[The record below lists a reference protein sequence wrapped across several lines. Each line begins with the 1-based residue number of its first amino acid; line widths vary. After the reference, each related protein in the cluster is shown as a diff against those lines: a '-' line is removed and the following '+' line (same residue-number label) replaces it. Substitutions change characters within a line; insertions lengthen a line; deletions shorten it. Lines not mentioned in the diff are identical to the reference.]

1 MASLLFSAALFI
13 SALLLF
19 SVQPLVAKMLL
30 PYLGG
35 SPAVWNTC
43 MVFFQVML
51 LAGYLY
57 AHLLPRQIGNRKHAI
72 FHLVLLLAAALL
84 LPINVS
90 EKAVALLPSAS
101 SAPIWLLTTLLTTVG
116 LPFFILST
124 NAPLLQSWFSHTSH
138 RRARDPYFLYAAS
151 NFGSLLALLSYP
163 LVLEPNLKLRHQSVI
178 WAGCYVLG
186 FLLIFIC
193 AIVFLTG
200 RATAVPVQATEE
212 TETTEPSLPLS
223 WSRRFKWLLLA
234 FVPSS
239 LMLGVTTYLSTDLTP
254 IPLLWVVPLS
264 IYLLTFI
271 LQFSRRHANI
281 RLWGRFLLPLF
292 TLPVVFSLACS
303 INQPLWFFIPAH
315 LAFFFAVCMVCHGQL
330 ANDRPS
336 SQHVTE
342 FYLWLSV
349 GGALGGFFNAILAP
363 LMFSSVVEYPLM
375 IVLGCLMRPWK
386 TEGLS
391 RWDVGSPLALLFLL
405 CAILL
410 TLQQIEAPWHMYLI
424 LFTVSLVTA
433 YFLVERPV
441 RFGLAILAVFVGGAL
456 YSPELGKT
464 LHAER
469 NFFGVL
475 RVMMDEPKTVH
486 YLLHGTTQHGRQFID
501 ESRRCRPLSYYHR
514 AGPFGSVTSVLA
526 EHKSPRVAVVGLGA
540 GATGSYAIP
549 GQEWTF
555 YEIDPAVVKI
565 ARDPTFFSY
574 IGDCSKTATI
584 NFVLG
589 DGRLRLKEAPENYY
603 SLIALDAFSSDAI
616 PLHLLTREAV
626 GLYLSKLA
634 HGGLLTFHISNRH
647 LDLSPVLGSVARSYG
662 LTALIMRDGN
672 VSEEEFRDGK
682 DPSVW
687 VALARRPEDLK
698 QLTMDKRWEPLGAPD
713 DFRVWTD
720 DFSNIFSVLWR

>member
-1 MASLLFSAALFI
+1 
-13 SALLLF
+13 
-19 SVQPLVAKMLL
+19 MLL

-43 MVFFQVML
+43 IVFFQVTL

-57 AHLLPRQIGNRKHAI
+57 AHLLPRKIGNRKHAI
-72 FHLVLLLAAALL
+72 FHLVLLLTAALL
-84 LPINVS
+84 LPIGVS

-163 LVLEPNLKLRHQSVI
+163 LLLEPNLKLRHQSLL
-178 WAGCYVLG
+178 WAGFYVLG
-186 FLLIFIC
+186 FVLIVIC

-200 RATAVPVQATEE
+200 RAIPVPEQTEARE
-212 TETTEPSLPLS
+212 SDIPLS
-223 WSRRFKWLLLA
+223 WSRRLKWLSLA

-239 LMLGVTTYLSTDLTP
+239 LMLGVTTHLSTDLTP
-254 IPLLWVVPLS
+254 VPLLWVVPLS

-271 LQFSRRHANI
+271 LQFSRRHTNI
-281 RLWGRFLLPLF
+281 RLWGRFLLPLI
-292 TLPVVFSLACS
+292 TLPVVFSLACGIS
-303 INQPLWFFIPAH
+303 QPLWFFIPAH
-315 LAFFFAVCMVCHGQL
+315 LAFFFVACMVCHGQL

-336 SQHVTE
+336 SKHLTE
-342 FYLWLSV
+342 FYLWISV
-349 GGALGGFFNAILAP
+349 GGALGGLFNAILAP
-363 LMFSSVVEYPLM
+363 LIFSSVVEYPLM
-375 IVLGCLMRPWK
+375 IVLSCLMRPWK
-386 TEGLS
+386 TEGVS
-391 RWDVGSPLALLFLL
+391 RSDFGRPL
-405 CAILL
+405 AILL
-410 TLQQIEAPWHMYLI
+410 LLCVILVTLQRFEAPWHLFLV
-424 LFTVSLVTA
+424 LFTVSLLAA

-441 RFGLAILAVFVGGAL
+441 RFGLAILAVLAGSTL
-456 YSPELGKT
+456 YSPDLGKT

-475 RVMMDEPKTVH
+475 RVMMDQPGTVR

-501 ESRRCRPLSYYHR
+501 PSRRCEPLSYFHR
-514 AGPFGSVTSVLA
+514 AGPFGSITSALA
-526 EHKSPRVAVVGLGA
+526 EQKSARVAVVGLGA
-540 GATGSYAIP
+540 GVTACYAVP

-555 YEIDPAVVKI
+555 YEIDPAVVRI
-565 ARDPTFFSY
+565 ARDQRFFSY
-574 IGDCSKTATI
+574 IDGCSNASI
-584 NFVLG
+584 NFVIG

-603 SLIALDAFSSDAI
+603 SLITLDAFSSDAI

-626 GLYLSKLA
+626 EVYLSKLA
-634 HGGLLTFHISNRH
+634 NGGLLTFHISNRH

-662 LTALIMRDGN
+662 LAALIMRDGGA
-672 VSEEEFRDGK
+672 SAETGK
-682 DPSVW
+682 DASIW
-687 VALARRPEDLK
+687 VVLAHSPEDLK
-698 QLTMDKRWEPLGAPD
+698 LLTVDKRWEPLGAPD

>member
-1 MASLLFSAALFI
+1 MASLLFSAALFV

-19 SVQPLVAKMLL
+19 SVQPLIAKMLL

-43 MVFFQVML
+43 MVFFQVTL

-57 AHLLPRQIGNRKHAI
+57 SHLLPRKIGKRNHAI

-84 LPINVS
+84 LPIGVS
-90 EKAVALLPSAS
+90 ERAVASLSSAS

-116 LPFFILST
+116 LPFFIVST

-163 LVLEPNLKLRHQSVI
+163 LLLEPSLKLRDQSLL
-178 WAGCYVLG
+178 WTACYVLG
-186 FLLIFIC
+186 FVLIVIC
-193 AIVFLTG
+193 AMVFLIG
-200 RATAVPVQATEE
+200 RTSPMPVQEIEQAADV
-212 TETTEPSLPLS
+212 PLS
-223 WSRRFKWLLLA
+223 WRRRLRWLSLA

-254 IPLLWVVPLS
+254 VPLLWVVPLS

-271 LQFSRRHANI
+271 LQFSRRQANI
-281 RLWGRFLLPLF
+281 HVWGRFLLPLL
-292 TLPVVFSLACS
+292 TVPVAFSLACGIS
-303 INQPLWFFIPAH
+303 QPLWFFIPAH
-315 LAFFFAVCMVCHGQL
+315 LAFFLAACMVCHGQL

-336 SQHVTE
+336 SQHLTE
-342 FYLWLSV
+342 FYLWLSI
-349 GGALGGFFNAILAP
+349 GGALGGLFNAILAP
-363 LMFSSVVEYPLM
+363 LLFSGVVEYPLM
-375 IVLGCLMRPWK
+375 IVLACLMRPWK
-386 TEGLS
+386 TEDLS
-391 RWDVGSPLALLFLL
+391 RRDFVSPFAILLLL
-405 CAILL
+405 CAIVL
-410 TLQQIEAPWHMYLI
+410 TLERFNAHWRLYLI

-441 RFGLAILAVFVGGAL
+441 RFGLVILAVLVGGAL
-456 YSPELGKT
+456 YTPELGTT

-475 RVMMDEPKTVH
+475 RVMRDGPGTVRF
-486 YLLHGTTQHGRQFID
+486 LLHGTTQHGRQFID
-501 ESRRCRPLSYYHR
+501 ESRRCEPLSYYHR
-514 AGPFGSVTSVLA
+514 AGPFGSITNALAGQTSA
-526 EHKSPRVAVVGLGA
+526 RAAVVGLGA
-540 GATGSYAIP
+540 GATASYAVP

-555 YEIDPAVVKI
+555 YEIDPAVVRI
-565 ARDPTFFSY
+565 ARDPRFFSY
-574 IGDCSKTATI
+574 VDECSNAPI

-626 GLYLSKLA
+626 GVYLSKLA
-634 HGGLLTFHISNRH
+634 NGGLLAFHISNRH
-647 LDLSPVLGSVARSYG
+647 LDLSPVLGSIAGSYG
-662 LTALIMRDGN
+662 LTALIMRDGEA
-672 VSEEEFRDGK
+672 SAESGK
-682 DPSVW
+682 DASIW
-687 VALARRPEDLK
+687 VVLARRPEDLK
-698 QLTMDKRWEPLGAPD
+698 PLSMDPRWENLGTPEG
-713 DFRVWTD
+713 FRVWTD
-720 DFSNIFSVLWR
+720 DFSNIFSVMWR

>member
-1 MASLLFSAALFI
+1 
-13 SALLLF
+13 
-19 SVQPLVAKMLL
+19 MLL

-57 AHLLPRQIGNRKHAI
+57 AHLLPRKIGNRKHAI
-72 FHLVLLLAAALL
+72 FHLVLLLTAALL
-84 LPINVS
+84 LPIGVP

-163 LVLEPNLKLRHQSVI
+163 LLLEPSLKLRDQSLF
-178 WAGCYVLG
+178 WAGGYVLG
-186 FLLIFIC
+186 FVLIVIC
-193 AIVFLTG
+193 AIVFLIS
-200 RATAVPVQATEE
+200 RASPVPAPAIE
-212 TETTEPSLPLS
+212 TETKGSDFPIS
-223 WSRRFKWLLLA
+223 WSRRLKWLTLA

-254 IPLLWVVPLS
+254 VPLLWVVPLS

-271 LQFSRRHANI
+271 LQFSRRQANI
-281 RLWGRFLLPLF
+281 RVWGRYLLPLL
-292 TLPVVFSLACS
+292 TLPVVLSLACG

-315 LAFFFAVCMVCHGQL
+315 LALFFAASMVCHGQL

-349 GGALGGFFNAILAP
+349 GGALGGLFNAILAP
-363 LMFSSVVEYPLM
+363 LLFSGVVEYPLM
-375 IVLGCLMRPWK
+375 IVLACLMRPWK

-391 RWDVGSPLALLFLL
+391 RWDFVGPLAILLLL

-410 TLQQIEAPWHMYLI
+410 ALEQFRPLWRVYMV
-424 LFTVSLVTA
+424 LFTVFLLTA

-441 RFGLAILAVFVGGAL
+441 RFGLAILAVLVGSTV
-456 YSPELGKT
+456 YSPEHGKT

-475 RVMMDEPKTVH
+475 RVMVDGPETVH
-486 YLLHGTTQHGRQFID
+486 YLLHGSTQHGRQFID
-501 ESRRCRPLSYYHR
+501 QSRRCEPLSYYHR
-514 AGPFGSVTSVLA
+514 AGPFGSITSALA
-526 EHKSPRVAVVGLGA
+526 GQQSPRVAVVGLGA
-540 GATGSYAIP
+540 GATAGYAVP

-555 YEIDPAVVKI
+555 YEIDPAVVRI
-565 ARDPTFFSY
+565 ARDARYFSY
-574 IGDCSKTATI
+574 IGACSNAPI

-626 GLYLSKLA
+626 GVYLSKLA
-634 HGGLLTFHISNRH
+634 NGGLLTFHISNRH

-662 LTALIMRDGN
+662 LTALIMRDGDM
-672 VSEEEFRDGK
+672 SAESGK
-682 DPSVW
+682 DASIW
-687 VALARRPEDLK
+687 VVLARTPEDLK
-698 QLTMDKRWEPLGAPD
+698 PLSTDDRWQTLEAPD
-713 DFRVWTD
+713 DFRIWTD

>member
-1 MASLLFSAALFI
+1 
-13 SALLLF
+13 
-19 SVQPLVAKMLL
+19 MLL

-57 AHLLPRQIGNRKHAI
+57 AHLLPRKIGNRKHAI
-72 FHLVLLLAAALL
+72 FHLVLLLTAALL
-84 LPINVS
+84 LPIGVP

-163 LVLEPNLKLRHQSVI
+163 LLLEPSLKLRDQSLF
-178 WAGCYVLG
+178 WAGGYVLG
-186 FLLIFIC
+186 FVLIVIC
-193 AIVFLTG
+193 AIVFLIS
-200 RATAVPVQATEE
+200 RASPVPAPAIE
-212 TETTEPSLPLS
+212 TETKGSDFPIS
-223 WSRRFKWLLLA
+223 WSRRLKWLSFA

-254 IPLLWVVPLS
+254 VPLLWVVPLS

-271 LQFSRRHANI
+271 LQFSRRQANI
-281 RLWGRFLLPLF
+281 RVWGRYLLPLL
-292 TLPVVFSLACS
+292 TLPVVLSLACG

-315 LAFFFAVCMVCHGQL
+315 LAFFFAASMVCHGQL

-349 GGALGGFFNAILAP
+349 GGALGGLFNAILAP
-363 LMFSSVVEYPLM
+363 LLFSGVVEYPLM
-375 IVLGCLMRPWK
+375 IVLACLMRPWK
-386 TEGLS
+386 TEGVS
-391 RWDVGSPLALLFLL
+391 RWDFVGPLAILLLL

-410 TLQQIEAPWHMYLI
+410 ALEQFRPLWRVYMV
-424 LFTVSLVTA
+424 LFTVFLLTA

-441 RFGLAILAVFVGGAL
+441 RFGLAILAVLVGSTV
-456 YSPELGKT
+456 YSPEHGKT

-475 RVMMDEPKTVH
+475 RVMVDGPETVH
-486 YLLHGTTQHGRQFID
+486 YLLHGSTQHGRQFID
-501 ESRRCRPLSYYHR
+501 QSRRCEPLSYYHR
-514 AGPFGSVTSVLA
+514 AGPFGSITSALA
-526 EHKSPRVAVVGLGA
+526 GQQSPRVAVVGLGA
-540 GATGSYAIP
+540 GATAGYAVP

-555 YEIDPAVVKI
+555 YEIDPAVVRI
-565 ARDPTFFSY
+565 ARDARYFSY
-574 IGDCSKTATI
+574 IGACSNAPI

-626 GLYLSKLA
+626 GVYLSKLA
-634 HGGLLTFHISNRH
+634 NGGLLTFHISNRH

-662 LTALIMRDGN
+662 LTALIMRDGDM
-672 VSEEEFRDGK
+672 SAESGK
-682 DPSVW
+682 DASIW
-687 VALARRPEDLK
+687 VVLARTPEDLK
-698 QLTMDKRWEPLGAPD
+698 PLSTDDRWQTLEAPD
-713 DFRVWTD
+713 DFRIWTD